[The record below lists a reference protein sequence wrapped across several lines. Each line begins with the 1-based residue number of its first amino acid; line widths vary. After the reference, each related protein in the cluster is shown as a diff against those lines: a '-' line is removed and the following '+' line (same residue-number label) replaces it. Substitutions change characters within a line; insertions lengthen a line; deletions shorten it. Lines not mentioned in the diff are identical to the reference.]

1 MFRNGIYKVFYRSPL
16 DNFGFSDHALAVLRD
31 GQIMGS
37 DRLGAV
43 FTGGPGIVAAGGHAV
58 TIELA
63 VPPGGELIS
72 GFKAGPTGASL
83 TINTDF
89 DPIQDT
95 QVKMVDIG
103 GGPVEVQLVYL
114 GPLPE

>member
-1 MFRNGIYKVFYRSPL
+1 MFRNRIYKVFYRSPL
-16 DNFGFSDHALAVLRD
+16 DDFGFSDHALAVLRD

-43 FTGGPGIVAAGGHAV
+43 FTGEPGFATAGGNAV
-58 TIELA
+58 TIDLT

-72 GFKAGPTGASL
+72 GFKAGPSGASV

-89 DPIQDT
+89 DPSQDT